1 MTPPSTPKAPKNILI
16 FSPILLPIFIFSRNF
31 CGKVLLLHVQQLIC
45 VCVWLCEPLLIL
57 RFGGRWICVYQAQEI
72 VIQLHWLLTLIWID
86 WMQWLVFPVSRKF
99 PTRLTRSQSSE
110 IDSTW
115 VIFWLEID
123 LGPKV
128 ILVAI
133 NRTNYVKLLERHFSW
148 NFRESSTIRL
158 ASKLCSIEED
168 FPQKLREINVFTS
181 TLYGKVVENAITFIW
196 RKISWI
202 VC

>member
-86 WMQWLVFPVSRKF
+86 WMQW
-99 PTRLTRSQSSE
+99 
-110 IDSTW
+110 W
-115 VIFWLEID
+115 
-123 LGPKV
+123 
-128 ILVAI
+128 LVALITRKKYSASNI
-133 NRTNYVKLLERHFSW
+133 NS
-148 NFRESSTIRL
+148 
-158 ASKLCSIEED
+158 
-168 FPQKLREINVFTS
+168 PQKLIMHCVEISFHVTQILREIKVGPSKVF
-181 TLYGKVVENAITFIW
+181 
-196 RKISWI
+196 
-202 VC
+202 